1 MRFLRFFTLF
11 RKIYLLKQLIRKRG
25 GKISKRGTQGCERP
39 TKCSLDKTKKRGT
52 GAFPVPRKR
61 VQSGLVLCIQGKL
74 VEGVLLDAQ
83 LG

>member
-1 MRFLRFFTLF
+1 MQLR
-11 RKIYLLKQLIRKRG
+11 QN
-25 GKISKRGTQGCERP
+25 
-39 TKCSLDKTKKRGT
+39 KKRGT

>member
-25 GKISKRGTQGCERP
+25 GKKTKRGPRGFKRP
-39 TKCSLDKTKKRGT
+39 KNSRFQKKKTGGT
-52 GAFPVPRKR
+52 GAFPAPRKR